1 MPALSLRAI
10 TVDDDTVVAQNVA
23 TKLMSSRFSAALA
36 ASCCLVVSVASAQTS
51 ADLARLAPAAQRIT
65 RAALADS
72 QPYRRLGALVDGFGH
87 RLSGSTSLE
96 QAIDWVLAEMQKDGF
111 ANVRGEPV
119 MVPHWVRGSESAALV
134 SPRESLLHMLG
145 LGGSVGTGPE
155 GITAE
160 VLVVHSFDELERR
173 KVEASGKIVLFNVP
187 FPKDSAPFAGYDVAV
202 QVRGLA
208 ATRAAKHGAVAT
220 LIRSVATFS
229 IQSPHTGGLRYD
241 STVTKIP
248 AAALSIEDAEML
260 DRMQARGQNV
270 RVKLMMSAQTLA
282 DASSRNAVAELRG
295 RELPDE
301 VVVIGGHIDSW
312 DVGQG
317 AMDDGAGSVA
327 AWEAI
332 KLLKTLGI
340 TPRRTIR
347 VVLWTNEE
355 NGGRGGA
362 GYRDAHRSE
371 LSKHFAAIESD
382 NGIFRPLGFRF
393 QGTKAAA
400 KRAAL
405 LAQLTRIA
413 GAPVVVPGEG
423 EADIGPIIE
432 EGVPGFAL
440 DVDPS
445 RYFWYHHTSAD
456 MLNVVSD
463 VDLRRCVAAM
473 AVLAYALA
481 EMPGTL
487 R

>member
-1 MPALSLRAI
+1 MRI
-10 TVDDDTVVAQNVA
+10 
-23 TKLMSSRFSAALA
+23 RFCAALA
-36 ASCCLVVSVASAQTS
+36 ALFFVDASNLHAQTAS
-51 ADLARLAPAAQRIT
+51 DLARLAPAARRIT
-65 RAALADS
+65 TAALADS
-72 QPYRRLGALVDGFGH
+72 MPYRRLGALVDGFGH
-87 RLSGSTSLE
+87 RLSGSASLE
-96 QAIDWVLAEMQKDGF
+96 RAIDWVLAEMQHDGF

-119 MVPHWVRGSESAALV
+119 MVPNWMRGAESVALV
-134 SPRESLLHMLG
+134 APRETPLRMLG
-145 LGGSVGTGPE
+145 VGGSVGTGAD

-173 KVEASGKIVLFNVP
+173 KSEAAGKIVLFNVP
-187 FPKDSAPFAGYDVAV
+187 FPKDSSPFAGYDVAV
-202 QVRGLA
+202 RYRGLGA
-208 ATRAAKHGAVAT
+208 SVAAKVGAVAM
-220 LIRSVATFS
+220 LLRSVATFS
-229 IQSPHTGGLRYD
+229 MQSPHTGGLRYD
-241 STVTKIP
+241 TTAKKIP
-248 AAALSIEDAEML
+248 AAALSVEDAEML
-260 DRMQARGQNV
+260 DRMQGRGDRV
-270 RVKLMMSAQTLA
+270 RVKLVMNAEMLA
-282 DASSRNAVAELRG
+282 DAPSRNVVAELRG

-327 AWEAI
+327 AWEAV

-371 LSKHFAAIESD
+371 LAKHFAAIETD
-382 NGIFRPLGFRF
+382 NGIFAPKGFRF
-393 QGTKAAA
+393 QGTPAAA

-405 LAQLTRIA
+405 LARLTRIA
-413 GAPVVVPGEG
+413 GAPTVAPGDG
-423 EADIGPIIE
+423 EADVGPIIE

-440 DVDPS
+440 DVDGS
-445 RYFWYHHTSAD
+445 KYFWYHHTTAD
-456 MLNVVSD
+456 MLNAVSD
-463 VDLRRCVAAM
+463 RDLRRCVAAM
-473 AVLAYALA
+473 AILAYALA